1 MPVVALITWI
11 VTALGGLYL
20 LAIWLIEYDP
30 DFQRAAAT
38 RLPVPVIS
46 GHVLFA
52 IGGLAVWLMYLITDE
67 DLFAYATVAILAFVA
82 TFGLTMAVRW
92 ISVYRNAPL
101 PPRRAV
107 LSATQPAI
115 AEVARDPWTPRESY
129 AGGGS
134 PEILYSDQ
142 VRPGE
147 LAVPPERHF
156 PLSVVIGHGLFALA
170 TIVLVVLTLLGVGG
184 S

>member
-1 MPVVALITWI
+1 MPVVAFITWI

-38 RLPVPVIS
+38 RLPVPVVS
-46 GHVLFA
+46 GHVIFA
-52 IGGLAVWLMYLITDE
+52 VGGLVIWLMYLITD
-67 DLFAYATVAILAFVA
+67 DDIFAWATAGVLAFVA

-92 ISVYRNAPL
+92 IGVYRAGPL
-101 PPRRAV
+101 PPAP
-107 LSATQPAI
+107 AMTGPQPARV
-115 AEVARDPWTPRESY
+115 EARDAWTPHEPWTASN
-129 AGGGS
+129 ASGS
-134 PEILYSDQ
+134 YSDQ

-156 PLSVVIGHGLFALA
+156 PLSVVIGHGLFAVV
-170 TIVLVVLTLLGVGG
+170 TIVLVLLTLLGVGG

>member
-38 RLPVPVIS
+38 RLPVPVVS

-52 IGGLAVWLMYLITDE
+52 VGGLVVWLMYLVTDE
-67 DLFAYATVAILAFVA
+67 DIFAYATAAVLAFVA

-92 ISVYRNAPL
+92 ISVYRSAPL
-101 PPRRAV
+101 PPRTSV
-107 LSATQPAI
+107 LSGAQPTVAQAATDA
-115 AEVARDPWTPRESY
+115 WTPRESY
-129 AGGGS
+129 ADDTRRIS
-134 PEILYSDQ
+134 FSDQ

-156 PLSVVIGHGLFALA
+156 PLSVVIGHGLFATV

>member
-38 RLPVPVIS
+38 RLPVPVVS

-52 IGGLAVWLMYLITDE
+52 VGGLVVWLMYLITDE
-67 DLFAYATVAILAFVA
+67 DIFAWGTVAVLAFVA

-92 ISVYRNAPL
+92 IGVYRSSPL
-101 PPRRAV
+101 PPRTPLMSARAPG
-107 LSATQPAI
+107 LTDA
-115 AEVARDPWTPRESY
+115 ARDAWTPRDSY
-129 AGGGS
+129 AAGS
-134 PEILYSDQ
+134 ALVSYSDQ

-156 PLSVVIGHGLFALA
+156 PVSVVIGHGLFATA
-170 TIVLVVLTLLGVGG
+170 TIVIVVLSLLGVGG

>member
-11 VTALGGLYL
+11 ITALGGLYL

-52 IGGLAVWLMYLITDE
+52 IGGLVIWLMYLVTDE
-67 DLFAYATVAILAFVA
+67 DIFEWATVAILAFVA

-92 ISVYRNAPL
+92 IGVYRSSPL
-101 PPRRAV
+101 PSRSP
-107 LSATQPAI
+107 LLYEPQPGMI
-115 AEVARDPWTPRESY
+115 EVARDAWTPQDAY
-129 AGGGS
+129 APTS
-134 PEILYSDQ
+134 TTLSFSDQ

-156 PLSVVIGHGLFALA
+156 PVSVVIGHGVFATV

>member
-38 RLPVPVIS
+38 RLPVPVVS

-52 IGGLAVWLMYLITDE
+52 VGGLVVWLMYLVTDE
-67 DLFAYATVAILAFVA
+67 DIFAWATVAVLAFVA

-92 ISVYRNAPL
+92 IGVYRSAPHPARTPVMSGL
-101 PPRRAV
+101 
-107 LSATQPAI
+107 QPGP
-115 AEVARDPWTPRESY
+115 AE
-129 AGGGS
+129 AGGDAWANSLDSYVGGS
-134 PEILYSDQ
+134 TLVSFSDQ
-142 VRPGE
+142 ARPGE

-156 PLSVVIGHGLFALA
+156 PVSVVVGHGLFALA

>member
-38 RLPVPVIS
+38 RLPVPVVS

-52 IGGLAVWLMYLITDE
+52 LGGLVVWLMYLITDE
-67 DLFAYATVAILAFVA
+67 DVFAWATAGVLAFVA

-92 ISVYRNAPL
+92 IGVYRSSPL
-101 PPRRAV
+101 SPPSPLLTSPQSTRIEASRDAW
-107 LSATQPAI
+107 TPH
-115 AEVARDPWTPRESY
+115 DPWAASSAAPSF
-129 AGGGS
+129 
-134 PEILYSDQ
+134 SDQ

-156 PLSVVIGHGLFALA
+156 PLSVVIGHGLFAVA

>member
-1 MPVVALITWI
+1 MPVVAFITWI
-11 VTALGGLYL
+11 VTAMGGLYL

-38 RLPVPVIS
+38 RLPVPVVS

-52 IGGLAVWLMYLITDE
+52 VGGLVIWLMYLITDE
-67 DLFAYATVAILAFVA
+67 AVFAWATAGVLAFVA

-92 ISVYRNAPL
+92 IGVYRASPLRSPAPAL
-101 PPRRAV
+101 TG
-107 LSATQPAI
+107 LQPGRV
-115 AEVARDPWTPRESY
+115 EVRDAWTPRQALAASSIPGV
-129 AGGGS
+129 A
-134 PEILYSDQ
+134 SDQ

-156 PLSVVIGHGLFALA
+156 PVSVVIGHGVFAVA
-170 TIVLVVLTLLGVGG
+170 TIVLVVLTLLGVGQ

>member
-38 RLPVPVIS
+38 RLPVPVVS

-52 IGGLAVWLMYLITDE
+52 VGGLIVWLMYLITDE
-67 DLFAYATVAILAFVA
+67 DVFAWATAGVLAFVA

-92 ISVYRNAPL
+92 IGVYRSSPLQPPAPVMTG
-101 PPRRAV
+101 PTTVRSDRPRDA
-107 LSATQPAI
+107 
-115 AEVARDPWTPRESY
+115 WTPREPTADDGAVVS
-129 AGGGS
+129 
-134 PEILYSDQ
+134 YSDQ

-156 PLSVVIGHGLFALA
+156 PVSVVIGHGLFAVA
-170 TIVLVVLTLLGVGG
+170 TIVLVVLTLLDLG
-184 S
+184 SS

>member
-38 RLPVPVIS
+38 RLPVPVVS

-52 IGGLAVWLMYLITDE
+52 VGGLVVWLMYLITDK
-67 DLFAYATVAILAFVA
+67 DIFAWSTIAILAFVA

-92 ISVYRNAPL
+92 IGVYRAGPISTPAPHL
-101 PPRRAV
+101 TVPPGAAHHSGAWSPADAWAATRAS
-107 LSATQPAI
+107 SAGLQA
-115 AEVARDPWTPRESY
+115 
-129 AGGGS
+129 
-134 PEILYSDQ
+134 
-142 VRPGE
+142 RPGE

-156 PLSVVIGHGLFALA
+156 PVSVVIAHGLFAVT
-170 TIVLVVLTLLGVGG
+170 TIVLVLLTVLGAGG

>member
-38 RLPVPVIS
+38 RLPVPVVS

-52 IGGLAVWLMYLITDE
+52 VGGLVVWLMYLITDE
-67 DLFAYATVAILAFVA
+67 DIFAWATVAILAFVA

-92 ISVYRNAPL
+92 IGVYRSSPL
-101 PPRRAV
+101 P
-107 LSATQPAI
+107 T
-115 AEVARDPWTPRESY
+115 VARR
-129 AGGGS
+129 
-134 PEILYSDQ
+134 
-142 VRPGE
+142 
-147 LAVPPERHF
+147 
-156 PLSVVIGHGLFALA
+156 
-170 TIVLVVLTLLGVGG
+170 
-184 S
+184 

>member
-67 DLFAYATVAILAFVA
+67 DL
-82 TFGLTMAVRW
+82 
-92 ISVYRNAPL
+92 L
-101 PPRRAV
+101 PM
-107 LSATQPAI
+107 
-115 AEVARDPWTPRESY
+115 
-129 AGGGS
+129 
-134 PEILYSDQ
+134 
-142 VRPGE
+142 
-147 LAVPPERHF
+147 PPSRSW
-156 PLSVVIGHGLFALA
+156 PLSPRSALRWRFA
-170 TIVLVVLTLLGVGG
+170 G
-184 S
+184 SASTGMRRFRPVEQY

>member
-46 GHVLFA
+46 AHVLFA
-52 IGGLAVWLMYLITDE
+52 VGGLVDWLMYLITDK
-67 DLFAYATVAILAFVA
+67 DIYAWSTVAILAFVA

-92 ISVYRNAPL
+92 IGVYRAGPIRASAPL
-101 PPRRAV
+101 MTVPPG
-107 LSATQPAI
+107 ATHYRDIGTLTDSWA
-115 AEVARDPWTPRESY
+115 ART
-129 AGGGS
+129 AGR
-134 PEILYSDQ
+134 Q
-142 VRPGE
+142 ARPGE
-147 LAVPPERHF
+147 MAVPPERHF
-156 PLSVVIGHGLFALA
+156 PVSVVIAHGVFALA
-170 TIVLVVLTLLGVGG
+170 TIVLVVLTVLGVGE

>member
-11 VTALGGLYL
+11 ITALGGLYL

-38 RLPVPVIS
+38 RLPVPVVS

-52 IGGLAVWLMYLITDE
+52 VGGLVIWLMYLITDE
-67 DLFAYATVAILAFVA
+67 DTFAWATIAILAFVA

-92 ISVYRNAPL
+92 IGVYRAGPITAPAPL
-101 PPRRAV
+101 M
-107 LSATQPAI
+107 TGPADRQ
-115 AEVARDPWTPRESY
+115 A
-129 AGGGS
+129 
-134 PEILYSDQ
+134 
-142 VRPGE
+142 RPGE

-156 PLSVVIGHGLFALA
+156 PVSVVIAHGVFATA
-170 TIVLVVLTLLGVGG
+170 TIVLVLLTVLGIGH

>member
-46 GHVLFA
+46 AHVLFA
-52 IGGLAVWLMYLITDE
+52 VGGLVDWLMYLITDK
-67 DLFAYATVAILAFVA
+67 DIYAWSTIAILAFVA
-82 TFGLTMAVRW
+82 TFGLTMAIRW
-92 ISVYRNAPL
+92 IGVYRAGPIRASAPL
-101 PPRRAV
+101 MTVPPG
-107 LSATQPAI
+107 ATAYRDTSTPTDSWA
-115 AEVARDPWTPRESY
+115 ARTAAPGDR
-129 AGGGS
+129 
-134 PEILYSDQ
+134 Q

-147 LAVPPERHF
+147 IAVPPERHF
-156 PLSVVIGHGLFALA
+156 PVSVVIGHGLFAIA
-170 TIVLVVLTLLGVGG
+170 TIVLVLLTVLGVGE

>member
-38 RLPVPVIS
+38 RLPVPVVAA
-46 GHVLFA
+46 HVLFA
-52 IGGLAVWLMYLITDE
+52 VGGLVDWLMYLITDK
-67 DLFAYATVAILAFVA
+67 DIFAWSTIAILAFVA

-92 ISVYRNAPL
+92 IGAYRAGPIRTPAPHL
-101 PPRRAV
+101 
-107 LSATQPAI
+107 T
-115 AEVARDPWTPRESY
+115 VAPGAAHYSEAWSPGDSWAART
-129 AGGGS
+129 AGWA
-134 PEILYSDQ
+134 DRQ
-142 VRPGE
+142 ARPGE

-156 PLSVVIGHGLFALA
+156 PVSVVIGHGVFALA
-170 TIVLVVLTLLGVGG
+170 TIVLVVLTVLGVGE

>member
-1 MPVVALITWI
+1 MPVVAFITWI
-11 VTALGGLYL
+11 ITALGGLYL

-30 DFQRAAAT
+30 DVQRAAAT
-38 RLPVPVIS
+38 RLPVPVVS

-52 IGGLAVWLMYLITDE
+52 VGGLIVWLMYLITD
-67 DLFAYATVAILAFVA
+67 DDIFAWATAGVLAFVA

-92 ISVYRNAPL
+92 IGVYRAEPLRPPAPAMTGPL
-101 PPRRAV
+101 PGRA
-107 LSATQPAI
+107 
-115 AEVARDPWTPRESY
+115 EARDAWTPREPRTAAST
-129 AGGGS
+129 AAS
-134 PEILYSDQ
+134 FSDQ

-156 PLSVVIGHGLFALA
+156 PVSVVIGHGLFAVT

>member
-1 MPVVALITWI
+1 MPVFALITWI

-46 GHVLFA
+46 SHVLLA
-52 IGGLAVWLMYLITDE
+52 VGGLGVWIMYLVTDKDIFE
-67 DLFAYATVAILAFVA
+67 WATIVILAFVA

-92 ISVYRNAPL
+92 IAVYRAAPL
-101 PPRRAV
+101 
-107 LSATQPAI
+107 TQPPPVMIRPAT
-115 AEVARDPWTPRESY
+115 ATGSLRDAWTPSEAWASEQMGQLGR
-129 AGGGS
+129 GT
-134 PEILYSDQ
+134 
-142 VRPGE
+142 E
-147 LAVPPERHF
+147 LTVPPERHF
-156 PLSVVIGHGLFALA
+156 PVSVVIGHGIFATA
-170 TIVLVVLTLLGVGG
+170 TIVLVVLTILGVGG

>member
-1 MPVVALITWI
+1 MPVIALITWI

-38 RLPVPVIS
+38 RLPVPVVS

-52 IGGLAVWLMYLITDE
+52 VGGLVVWVLYLATDM
-67 DLFAYATVAILAFVA
+67 DVFAWATIGVLAFVA

-92 ISVYRNAPL
+92 IGVYRAGPL
-101 PPRRAV
+101 PAPAAV
-107 LSATQPAI
+107 AVAQPSAAGRT
-115 AEVARDPWTPRESY
+115 RDTWTPVQARATVGPGRE
-129 AGGGS
+129 G
-134 PEILYSDQ
+134 
-142 VRPGE
+142 RPGE

-156 PLSVVIGHGLFALA
+156 PLSVVIGHGVFAA
-170 TIVLVVLTLLGVGG
+170 VTIVLVLLTVLGVGH

>member
-1 MPVVALITWI
+1 MPVIALITWI

-38 RLPVPVIS
+38 RLPVPVVS

-52 IGGLAVWLMYLITDE
+52 VGGLVVWLMYLVTDR
-67 DLFAYATVAILAFVA
+67 DVFAWSTIAILAFVA

-92 ISVYRNAPL
+92 IGVYRAGPITTPAPYL
-101 PPRRAV
+101 TVPPAAAHHGDSWPSADAWAATTAGSPSRRAK
-107 LSATQPAI
+107 
-115 AEVARDPWTPRESY
+115 
-129 AGGGS
+129 
-134 PEILYSDQ
+134 
-142 VRPGE
+142 PGE

-156 PLSVVIGHGLFALA
+156 PVSVVIAHGLFAVA
-170 TIVLVVLTLLGVGG
+170 TIILVVLTVLGVGER
-184 S
+184 

>member
-38 RLPVPVIS
+38 RLPVPVVS

-52 IGGLAVWLMYLITDE
+52 VGGLVIWLMYLITDE
-67 DLFAYATVAILAFVA
+67 TIFAWGTVAVLAFVA
-82 TFGLTMAVRW
+82 TFGVTMAVRW
-92 ISVYRNAPL
+92 IGVYRSSPL
-101 PPRRAV
+101 PPRTPLMSARAPGMTD
-107 LSATQPAI
+107 A
-115 AEVARDPWTPRESY
+115 ARDAWTPRDSY
-129 AGGGS
+129 AAGS
-134 PEILYSDQ
+134 MLVSYSDQ

-156 PLSVVIGHGLFALA
+156 PVSVVIGHGLFATA
-170 TIVLVVLTLLGVGG
+170 TIVLVVLSLLGVGG

>member
-38 RLPVPVIS
+38 RLPVPVVS
-46 GHVLFA
+46 GHVLFVV
-52 IGGLAVWLMYLITDE
+52 GGLVVWLMYLITDE
-67 DLFAYATVAILAFVA
+67 DIFAWATLAVLAFVA

-92 ISVYRNAPL
+92 IGVYRSSPL
-101 PPRRAV
+101 PPRTP
-107 LSATQPAI
+107 LMSGPGQGMTEAT
-115 AEVARDPWTPRESY
+115 RDAWTPRDSY
-129 AGGGS
+129 AASGTLVS
-134 PEILYSDQ
+134 RSDQ

-156 PLSVVIGHGLFALA
+156 PVSVVIGHGLFATA

>member
-1 MPVVALITWI
+1 MTIVALITWI

-38 RLPVPVIS
+38 RLPVPVVA

-52 IGGLAVWLMYLITDE
+52 VGGLVVWLMYLITDE
-67 DLFAYATVAILAFVA
+67 DIFAWSTIAILAFVV

-92 ISVYRNAPL
+92 IGVYRAGPIRTPAPHMTV
-101 PPRRAV
+101 PPGAAYY
-107 LSATQPAI
+107 SEA
-115 AEVARDPWTPRESY
+115 WTPTDSWSARTATS
-129 AGGGS
+129 AGR
-134 PEILYSDQ
+134 Q
-142 VRPGE
+142 ARPGE

-156 PLSVVIGHGLFALA
+156 PVSVVIGHGLFAIA
-170 TIVLVVLTLLGVGG
+170 TIVLVVLTVLGVGE

>member
-1 MPVVALITWI
+1 MSVVALITWI
-11 VTALGGLYL
+11 VTALAGLYL

-38 RLPVPVIS
+38 RLPVPVVS

-52 IGGLAVWLMYLITDE
+52 VGGLVIWVMYLITDK
-67 DLFAYATVAILAFVA
+67 DIFAWATAGILAFVA

-92 ISVYRNAPL
+92 IGVYRAGPL
-101 PPRRAV
+101 PSGLSLPSPAPVRADAPRDAWTAHEPW
-107 LSATQPAI
+107 S
-115 AEVARDPWTPRESY
+115 ARDTT
-129 AGGGS
+129 AM
-134 PEILYSDQ
+134 LNSDQ

-147 LAVPPERHF
+147 LTVPPERHF
-156 PLSVVIGHGLFALA
+156 PLSVVIGHGVFALV
-170 TIVLVVLTLLGVGG
+170 TIVLVVLTLLGIGG

>member
-1 MPVVALITWI
+1 MPVIALITWI

-46 GHVLFA
+46 GHVLLA
-52 IGGLAVWLMYLITDE
+52 LAGLAVWIIYLLTDE
-67 DLFAYATVAILAFVA
+67 DVFAFATLALLAFVA

-92 ISVYRNAPL
+92 VGVYRASPTSPPAAFMAAP
-101 PPRRAV
+101 PAAGGPRDA
-107 LSATQPAI
+107 
-115 AEVARDPWTPRESY
+115 WTPGQART
-129 AGGGS
+129 GGGPS
-134 PEILYSDQ
+134 MPGSAG
-142 VRPGE
+142 RPGA

-156 PLSVVIGHGLFALA
+156 PLSVVIGHGIFAVV
-170 TIVLVVLTLLGVGG
+170 TIVLVLLTVLGVGG

>member
-1 MPVVALITWI
+1 MPVIALITWI

-38 RLPVPVIS
+38 RLPVPVVS

-52 IGGLAVWLMYLITDE
+52 VGGLVVWLMYLITDKE
-67 DLFAYATVAILAFVA
+67 IFAWSTIAILAFVA

-92 ISVYRNAPL
+92 IGVYRAGPIRAPAPL
-101 PPRRAV
+101 MTVPPLGAPDAV
-107 LSATQPAI
+107 DQ
-115 AEVARDPWTPRESY
+115 RDPWTPRDSWAART
-129 AGGGS
+129 AGSAGW
-134 PEILYSDQ
+134 PA
-142 VRPGE
+142 RPAE

-156 PLSVVIGHGLFALA
+156 PVSVVIAHGVFAVT
-170 TIVLVVLTLLGVGG
+170 TIVLVVLTVLGVGH

>member
-38 RLPVPVIS
+38 RLPVPVVS
-46 GHVLFA
+46 AHVLFA
-52 IGGLAVWLMYLITDE
+52 VGGLVVWLMYLITDK
-67 DLFAYATVAILAFVA
+67 DIFAWSTIAILAFVA

-92 ISVYRNAPL
+92 IGVYRAGPIRT
-101 PPRRAV
+101 P
-107 LSATQPAI
+107 ATQLP
-115 AEVARDPWTPRESY
+115 VAPG
-129 AGGGS
+129 AAH
-134 PEILYSDQ
+134 YSDAWSPADSWAARTAGSAGRQ
-142 VRPGE
+142 ARPNE
-147 LAVPPERHF
+147 LVVPPERHF
-156 PLSVVIGHGLFALA
+156 PVSVVIGHGLFAVA
-170 TIVLVVLTLLGVGG
+170 TIVLVVLTVLGVGE

>member
-38 RLPVPVIS
+38 RLPVPVVS

-52 IGGLAVWLMYLITDE
+52 VGGLVVWVMYLITDK
-67 DLFAYATVAILAFVA
+67 DIFAWSTIAILAFVA

-92 ISVYRNAPL
+92 IGVYRAGPIRVAAPHLTVTPGAAHHSDAWL
-101 PPRRAV
+101 PADAWAARTAG
-107 LSATQPAI
+107 SAGRGPK
-115 AEVARDPWTPRESY
+115 
-129 AGGGS
+129 
-134 PEILYSDQ
+134 
-142 VRPGE
+142 PGE

-156 PLSVVIGHGLFALA
+156 PVSVVIGHGLFAVA
-170 TIVLVVLTLLGVGG
+170 TIVLVLLTVLGVGE